1 MTIKTEPGALAL
13 GELLPEAHLPSET
26 ARIAI
31 AGLTA
36 DSRVVEPGFLFAAL
50 PGVKADG
57 MNFARAAVEK
67 GAAAIVTESEPNEE
81 FGIPVIRVPDA
92 RSALAKIAARF
103 YPRQPKIIA
112 AVTGTNGKTSVAS
125 FLRQIWAALDYPAA
139 SLGTVGLVS
148 PKGEEYS
155 NLTTPDPIALH
166 RIIDRL
172 TGEGVTHLALEA
184 SSHGLDQHRLD
195 GLKLSAGGF
204 TNITRD
210 HLDYHRSFDD
220 YRTAK
225 LKLFSEV
232 LPDRA
237 GAVISADSEG
247 AEAFI
252 AAARARGLK
261 LLTVGAKGADIHLFA
276 SERAGFSQKLH
287 LRYGDEDYRLTL
299 PLAGAFQ
306 VENAL
311 VAAGLAIVT
320 GGKPDKVFSALE
332 NLKGASGRLEHVGE
346 RDGATVIVDYAH
358 TPDALANALSALRP
372 YARGRL
378 IALFGAGG
386 DRDPGKRPLM
396 GAVAHDKADS
406 VIVTDDNPRSEEPAA
421 IRRQILA
428 AAPGAREIG
437 DRGEAIATA
446 VKELKSGDVLLVAGK
461 GHETGQIVKD
471 RILPFSDHEAI
482 RAALKD

>member
-1 MTIKTEPGALAL
+1 VTIKTEPGALAL
-13 GELLPEAHLPSET
+13 GELLPEAHLPPESAT
-26 ARIAI
+26 IAI
-31 AGLTA
+31 AGITA
-36 DSRVVEPGFLFAAL
+36 DSRVVEPGFLFAAM

-57 MNFARAAVEK
+57 MNFARAAAER
-67 GAAAIVTESEPNEE
+67 GAAVIVTESEPKED
-81 FGIPVIRVPDA
+81 FGIPVIRVPNV
-92 RSALAKIAARF
+92 RSSLAKIASRF
-103 YPRQPKIIA
+103 YPQQPKIIA

-125 FLRQIWAALDYPAA
+125 FLRQIWAELDYPAA

-172 TGEGVTHLALEA
+172 AGEGVTHLALEA

-195 GLKLSAGGF
+195 GLKLAAGGF

-210 HLDYHRSFDD
+210 HLDYHPTFDD
-220 YRTAK
+220 YRSAK

-232 LPDRA
+232 LPAKA
-237 GAVISADSEG
+237 GAVVSADSDG
-247 AEAFI
+247 ADAFI

-261 LLTVGAKGADIHLFA
+261 LLTVGAKGTDIHLFA
-276 SERAGFSQKLH
+276 SERDGFSQKLH

-332 NLKGASGRLEHVGE
+332 NIKGASGRLERVGE
-346 RDGATVIVDYAH
+346 RNGATVIVDYAH

-372 YARGRL
+372 YAEGRL

-396 GAVAHDKADS
+396 GAVAREKADS
-406 VIVTDDNPRSEEPAA
+406 VIVTDDNPRSEEPAT
-421 IRRQILA
+421 IRSQILA

-446 VKELKSGDVLLVAGK
+446 VKELKPGDVLLVAGK

-471 RILPFSDHEAI
+471 RVLPFSDYEAI